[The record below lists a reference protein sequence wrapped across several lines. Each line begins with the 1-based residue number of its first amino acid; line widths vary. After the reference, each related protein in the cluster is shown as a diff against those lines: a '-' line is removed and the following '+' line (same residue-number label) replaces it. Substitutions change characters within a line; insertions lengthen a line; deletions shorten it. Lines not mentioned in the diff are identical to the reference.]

1 MLKFATIM
9 ITDELSL
16 DSMGVVSFEFE
27 DDKQEE
33 VEVEDTIT
41 EEQEEDV
48 EVEDTEEPT
57 EESSEESTEEVETDE
72 EVEQDTELDHKE
84 DDNIDISTHVG
95 LKDKFLADGTWENAI
110 VEIDGEEIELKDL
123 KDLTP
128 EMFDQIHAEQ
138 RALQSNEVK
147 DKYISK
153 GDFSEMHLNMI
164 ELMKSGATTEQMKE
178 AMDYK
183 ERLIDPLSSYDL
195 GNVAH
200 QEQLVG
206 HVLSENNKGLS
217 SEAISFELN
226 RMKQA
231 GQLGTVAQNYANK
244 IKENYNNALKQKSLA
259 LQEENNKKISDHQ
272 ELTKKV
278 VEALDNVKVKNS
290 IKSTVQ
296 KFYSNDFNNENIIE
310 EINKIKT
317 DPDKLAR
324 TLLFLTDEEEYN
336 RVYNVDPKL
345 QEGSKVLTK
354 MSLSPQTKGKKTT
367 SKRPKVSDLD
377 LELANKLEL

>member
-1 MLKFATIM
+1 MTKFATIM

-27 DDKQEE
+27 DDKTEVVEDTPSEEQEQ
-33 VEVEDTIT
+33 EVEDTT
-41 EEQEEDV
+41 
-48 EVEDTEEPT
+48 EDTEE
-57 EESSEESTEEVETDE
+57 EEVLEPTTEDDADIDA
-72 EVEQDTELDHKE
+72 DTELE
-84 DDNIDISTHVG
+84 DAEDSEDTYIDISTHVG

-128 EMFDQIHAEQ
+128 EMFDQIHSEQ
-138 RALQSNEVK
+138 RAMQSNEVK

-217 SEAISFELN
+217 KEAISFELN

-231 GQLGTVAQNYANK
+231 GQLATVAQNYSNK

-259 LQEENNKKISDHQ
+259 LQEEDNKKMSDHQ

-278 VEALDNVKVKNS
+278 VESLESANVKNS

-296 KFYSNDFNNENIIE
+296 KFYSKDFNNENILN

-317 DPDKLAR
+317 NPDKLAR

-354 MSLSPQTKGKKTT
+354 MSLSPQTKGKKTSST
-367 SKRPKVSDLD
+367 RTKISDLD

>member
-1 MLKFATIM
+1 MTKFATIM

-27 DDKQEE
+27 DDKTEVVEDTTSEEQEQE
-33 VEVEDTIT
+33 VEVTT
-41 EEQEEDV
+41 
-48 EVEDTEEPT
+48 EDTEE
-57 EESSEESTEEVETDE
+57 EEVLEPTTEDDE
-72 EVEQDTELDHKE
+72 DIDADTELE
-84 DDNIDISTHVG
+84 DAEDSEDTYIDISTHVG

-123 KDLTP
+123 KELTP
-128 EMFDQIHAEQ
+128 EMFDQIHSEQ
-138 RALQSNEVK
+138 RAMQSNEVK

-217 SEAISFELN
+217 KEAISFELN

-231 GQLGTVAQNYANK
+231 GQLATVAQNYSNK

-259 LQEENNKKISDHQ
+259 LQEEDNKKMSDHQ

-278 VEALDNVKVKNS
+278 VESLGSANVKNS

-296 KFYSNDFNNENIIE
+296 KFYSKDFNNENILN

-317 DPDKLAR
+317 NPDKLAR

-354 MSLSPQTKGKKTT
+354 MSLSPQTKGKKTSST
-367 SKRPKVSDLD
+367 RTKISDLD

>member
-1 MLKFATIM
+1 MTKFATIM
-9 ITDELSL
+9 IKDELSL

-27 DDKQEE
+27 DDKTEVVEDTTSEEQEQE
-33 VEVEDTIT
+33 VEVTT
-41 EEQEEDV
+41 
-48 EVEDTEEPT
+48 EDTEE
-57 EESSEESTEEVETDE
+57 EEVLEPTTEDDE
-72 EVEQDTELDHKE
+72 DIDADTELE
-84 DDNIDISTHVG
+84 DAEDSEDTYIDISTHVG

-123 KDLTP
+123 KELTP
-128 EMFDQIHAEQ
+128 EMFDQIHSEQ
-138 RALQSNEVK
+138 RAMQSNEVK

-217 SEAISFELN
+217 KEAISFELN

-231 GQLGTVAQNYANK
+231 GQLATVAQNYSNK

-259 LQEENNKKISDHQ
+259 LQEENNKKMSDHQ

-278 VEALDNVKVKNS
+278 VESLVSANVKSS

-296 KFYSNDFNNENIIE
+296 KFYSNDFNNENILN

-317 DPDKLAR
+317 NPDKLAR

-354 MSLSPQTKGKKTT
+354 MSLSPQTKGKKTSST
-367 SKRPKVSDLD
+367 RTKISDLD